1 MNTKILLVGQVYAIA
16 KKMYKEEEVTYVQ
29 FLNKSENGGVEI
41 QQVKLTDKNDST
53 TIKEGLNVKIF
64 VKVSS
69 FENKMFFTQSEP
81 ILKSWFTES

>member
-41 QQVKLTDKNDST
+41 QQVKLTDKSDSLS
-53 TIKEGLNVKIF
+53 IKEGVNVRIP

-81 ILKSWFTES
+81 ILKS

>member
-1 MNTKILLVGQVYAIA
+1 MNTKILLIGQIYAIA

-41 QQVKLTDKNDST
+41 QQVKLTDKNDSLS
-53 TIKEGLNVKIF
+53 IKEGVNVRIP

-69 FENKMFFTQSEP
+69 FENKLFFTQSES
-81 ILKSWFTES
+81 ILKS

>member
-1 MNTKILLVGQVYAIA
+1 MNSKLLLIGQVYAIA

-41 QQVKLTDKNDST
+41 QQVKLTDKSDSLS
-53 TIKEGLNVKIF
+53 IKEGINVKIP

-81 ILKSWFTES
+81 ILK

>member
-1 MNTKILLVGQVYAIA
+1 MNSKLLLIGQVYAIA

-41 QQVKLTDKNDST
+41 QQVKLTDKNDSLS
-53 TIKEGLNVKIF
+53 IKEGINVRIP

-81 ILKSWFTES
+81 ILK

>member
-1 MNTKILLVGQVYAIA
+1 MNTKILLIGQVYAIA
-16 KKMYKEEEVTYVQ
+16 KKLYKEEEVTYVQ

-41 QQVKLTDKNDST
+41 QQVKLTDKNDSLS
-53 TIKEGLNVKIF
+53 IKEGINVKIP

-81 ILKSWFTES
+81 ILKS

>member
-1 MNTKILLVGQVYAIA
+1 MNTKILLIGQVYAVA

-41 QQVKLTDKNDST
+41 QQVKLTDKNDSLS
-53 TIKEGLNVKIF
+53 IKEGVNVKIP

-69 FENKMFFTQSEP
+69 FENKMFFTQSES
-81 ILKSWFTES
+81 ILKS

>member
-1 MNTKILLVGQVYAIA
+1 MNTKILLIGQVYAIA

-41 QQVKLTDKNDST
+41 QQVKLTDKSDSLS
-53 TIKEGLNVKIF
+53 IKEGVNVKIP

-69 FENKMFFTQSEP
+69 FENKMFFTQSES

>member
-41 QQVKLTDKNDST
+41 QQVKLTDKNDSIS
-53 TIKEGLNVKIF
+53 IKEGINVKIP

-81 ILKSWFTES
+81 ILK

>member
-41 QQVKLTDKNDST
+41 QQVKLTDKNDSLS
-53 TIKEGLNVKIF
+53 IKEGVNVKIP

-69 FENKMFFTQSEP
+69 FENKMFFTQSES
-81 ILKSWFTES
+81 ILKS

>member
-1 MNTKILLVGQVYAIA
+1 MNTKILLIGQVYAIA

-41 QQVKLTDKNDST
+41 QQVKLTDKNDSA
-53 TIKEGLNVKIF
+53 TIKEGANVRIP

-81 ILKSWFTES
+81 ILKWFTES

>member
-41 QQVKLTDKNDST
+41 QQVKLTDKSDSLS
-53 TIKEGLNVKIF
+53 IKEGVNVKIP

-69 FENKMFFTQSEP
+69 FENKMFFTQSES
-81 ILKSWFTES
+81 ILKS

>member
-1 MNTKILLVGQVYAIA
+1 MNSKLLLIGQVYAIA

-29 FLNKSENGGVEI
+29 FLNKSENGGIEI

-53 TIKEGLNVKIF
+53 TIKEGANVRIP

-81 ILKSWFTES
+81 ILK

>member
-1 MNTKILLVGQVYAIA
+1 MNSKLLLIGQVYAIA

-29 FLNKSENGGVEI
+29 FLNKSENGGIEI
-41 QQVKLTDKNDST
+41 QQVKLTDKSDSA
-53 TIKEGLNVKIF
+53 TIKEGANVRIP

-81 ILKSWFTES
+81 ILK

>member
-16 KKMYKEEEVTYVQ
+16 KKLYKEEEVTYVQ

-41 QQVKLTDKNDST
+41 QQVKLTDKNDSLS
-53 TIKEGLNVKIF
+53 IKEGVNVRIP

-81 ILKSWFTES
+81 ILKS

>member
-1 MNTKILLVGQVYAIA
+1 MNTKILLIGQVYAVA

-41 QQVKLTDKNDST
+41 QQVKLTDKSDSLS
-53 TIKEGLNVKIF
+53 IKEGANVKIP

-69 FENKMFFTQSEP
+69 FENKMFFTQSES
-81 ILKSWFTES
+81 ILKS

>member
-1 MNTKILLVGQVYAIA
+1 MNSKLLLIGQVYAIA

-41 QQVKLTDKNDST
+41 QQVKLTDKNDSA
-53 TIKEGLNVKIF
+53 TIKEGSNVKIP

-81 ILKSWFTES
+81 ILKS

>member
-1 MNTKILLVGQVYAIA
+1 MNTKILLIGQVYAIA

-41 QQVKLTDKNDST
+41 QQVKLTDKSDSA
-53 TIKEGLNVKIF
+53 TIKEGINVKIP

-81 ILKSWFTES
+81 ILKS

>member
-1 MNTKILLVGQVYAIA
+1 MNTKILLIGQVYAVA
-16 KKMYKEEEVTYVQ
+16 KKMYKEEEGTYVQ

-41 QQVKLTDKNDST
+41 QQVKLTDKSDSLS
-53 TIKEGLNVKIF
+53 IKEGVNVKIP

-81 ILKSWFTES
+81 ILKS

>member
-41 QQVKLTDKNDST
+41 QQVKLTDKNDSLS
-53 TIKEGLNVKIF
+53 IKEGINVKIP

-81 ILKSWFTES
+81 ILKWFTES

>member
-41 QQVKLTDKNDST
+41 QQVKLTDKNDSLS
-53 TIKEGLNVKIF
+53 IKEGVNVKIP

-69 FENKMFFTQSEP
+69 FENKMFFTQSES

>member
-1 MNTKILLVGQVYAIA
+1 MNSKLLLIGQVYAIA

-29 FLNKSENGGVEI
+29 FLNKSENGGIEI
-41 QQVKLTDKNDST
+41 QQVKLTDKNDSL
-53 TIKEGLNVKIF
+53 TIKEGANVRIP

-81 ILKSWFTES
+81 ILKS

>member
-1 MNTKILLVGQVYAIA
+1 MNTKILLIGQVYAVA
-16 KKMYKEEEVTYVQ
+16 KKLYKEEEVTYVQ

-41 QQVKLTDKNDST
+41 QQVKLTDKNDSLS
-53 TIKEGLNVKIF
+53 IKEGVNVRIP

-81 ILKSWFTES
+81 ILKSWFMES

>member
-1 MNTKILLVGQVYAIA
+1 MNTKILLIGQVYAIA

-41 QQVKLTDKNDST
+41 QQVKLTDKNDSLS
-53 TIKEGLNVKIF
+53 IKEGVNVRIP

>member
-1 MNTKILLVGQVYAIA
+1 MNTKILLIGQVYAIA

-41 QQVKLTDKNDST
+41 QQVKLTDKNDSLS
-53 TIKEGLNVKIF
+53 IKEGVNVRIP

-81 ILKSWFTES
+81 ILKSWFTVS

>member
-1 MNTKILLVGQVYAIA
+1 MNSKLLLIGQVYAIA

-41 QQVKLTDKNDST
+41 QQVKLTDKNDSL
-53 TIKEGLNVKIF
+53 TIKEGVNVRIP

-69 FENKMFFTQSEP
+69 FENKMFFTQSES

>member
-1 MNTKILLVGQVYAIA
+1 MNSKLLLIGQVYAIA

-41 QQVKLTDKNDST
+41 QQVKLTDKSDSLS
-53 TIKEGLNVKIF
+53 IKEGINVKIP

-81 ILKSWFTES
+81 ILKS

>member
-1 MNTKILLVGQVYAIA
+1 MNSKLLLIGQVYAIA

-41 QQVKLTDKNDST
+41 QQVKLTDKNDSA
-53 TIKEGLNVKIF
+53 TIKEGSNVRIP

-81 ILKSWFTES
+81 ILKS

>member
-41 QQVKLTDKNDST
+41 QQVKLTDKSDSLS
-53 TIKEGLNVKIF
+53 IKEGVNVRIP

-81 ILKSWFTES
+81 ILK

>member
-29 FLNKSENGGVEI
+29 FLNKSENGGIEI
-41 QQVKLTDKNDST
+41 QQVKLTDKNDSV
-53 TIKEGLNVKIF
+53 TIKEGVNVRIP

-81 ILKSWFTES
+81 ILKS

>member
-1 MNTKILLVGQVYAIA
+1 MNTKILLIGQVYAIA

-41 QQVKLTDKNDST
+41 QQVKLTDKNDSL
-53 TIKEGLNVKIF
+53 TIKEGVNVRIP

-69 FENKMFFTQSEP
+69 FENKMFFTQSES

>member
-1 MNTKILLVGQVYAIA
+1 MNSKLLLIGQVYAIA

-41 QQVKLTDKNDST
+41 QQVKLTDKSDSLS
-53 TIKEGLNVKIF
+53 IKEGVNVRIP

-81 ILKSWFTES
+81 ILK

>member
-1 MNTKILLVGQVYAIA
+1 MNSKLLLIGQVYAIA
-16 KKMYKEEEVTYVQ
+16 KKLYKEEEVTYVQ

-41 QQVKLTDKNDST
+41 QQVKLTDKNDSLS
-53 TIKEGLNVKIF
+53 IKEGSTVKIP

>member
-41 QQVKLTDKNDST
+41 QQVKLTDKNDSIS
-53 TIKEGLNVKIF
+53 IKEGINVKIP

-81 ILKSWFTES
+81 ILKWFTES

>member
-1 MNTKILLVGQVYAIA
+1 MNTKILLIGQVYAVA
-16 KKMYKEEEVTYVQ
+16 KKLYKEEEVTYVQ

-41 QQVKLTDKNDST
+41 QQVKLTDKNDSLS
-53 TIKEGLNVKIF
+53 IKEGVNVRIP

>member
-1 MNTKILLVGQVYAIA
+1 MNTKILLIGQVYAIA

-41 QQVKLTDKNDST
+41 QQVKLTDKSDSLS
-53 TIKEGLNVKIF
+53 IKEGVNVKIP

-69 FENKMFFTQSEP
+69 FENKMFFTQSES
-81 ILKSWFTES
+81 ILKS

>member
-1 MNTKILLVGQVYAIA
+1 MNTKILLIGQVYAVA

-41 QQVKLTDKNDST
+41 QQVKLTDKSDSLS
-53 TIKEGLNVKIF
+53 IKEGINVKIP

-81 ILKSWFTES
+81 ILKSWFMES

>member
-1 MNTKILLVGQVYAIA
+1 MNSKLLLIGQVYAIA

-41 QQVKLTDKNDST
+41 QQVKLTDKNDSL
-53 TIKEGLNVKIF
+53 TIKEGVNVRIP

-69 FENKMFFTQSEP
+69 FENKMFFTQSES
-81 ILKSWFTES
+81 ILKS